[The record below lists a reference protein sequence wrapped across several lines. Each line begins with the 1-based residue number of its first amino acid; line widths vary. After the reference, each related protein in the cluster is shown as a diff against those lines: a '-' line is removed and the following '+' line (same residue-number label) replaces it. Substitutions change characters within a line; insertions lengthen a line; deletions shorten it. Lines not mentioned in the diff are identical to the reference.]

1 MDGCSSYASQTVAC
15 VRIAALFTQ
24 HVIVRQRCQ
33 RLALAVLCAC
43 VTIGVI
49 GQRVLAQ
56 SAPLTPFARQ
66 KAESLLRDK
75 LSCMGCHRIGGSGGI
90 IGPGLDDVRTRRDP
104 AYIAAII
111 RDPAR
116 ARPGAAMPQERLPEG
131 ERVLIIRYFGGD
143 PAAAPPPTTPIIKVD
158 TAVVAVYAR
167 WCAGCHGA
175 TGKGDGPNAKQ
186 LPVAPARHA
195 DAATMR
201 TRSDDALYDTIH
213 GGGAIMN
220 RSARMPAFG
229 ASLSPVKI
237 RGLVRYIR
245 SLCACEGPAWSR

>member
-1 MDGCSSYASQTVAC
+1 MDRRASYAGQTVAC
-15 VRIAALFTQ
+15 VRVAASFTE
-24 HVIVRQRCQ
+24 HAIVRQHCQ

-49 GQRVLAQ
+49 GPRASAQ
-56 SAPLTPFARQ
+56 PAPLSPFAKQ
-66 KAESLLRDK
+66 KAEALLRDK
-75 LSCMGCHRIGGSGGI
+75 LSCLGCHRVEGTGGMLA
-90 IGPGLDDVRTRRDP
+90 PNLDGVRARRDP

-116 ARPGAAMPQERLPEG
+116 ARPGAAMPQERLPES

-143 PAAAPPPTTPIIKVD
+143 PAAAPPPTTPIMKVD

-167 WCAGCHGA
+167 WCAGCHGGS
-175 TGKGDGPNAKQ
+175 GKGDGPNAKQ
-186 LPVAPARHA
+186 LPVTPARHA

-201 TRSDDALYDTIH
+201 ARSDDALYDTIH

-229 ASLSPVKI
+229 ASLSTAEI
-237 RGLVRYIR
+237 RALVRYIR
-245 SLCACEGPAWSR
+245 TLCACEGPAWSR